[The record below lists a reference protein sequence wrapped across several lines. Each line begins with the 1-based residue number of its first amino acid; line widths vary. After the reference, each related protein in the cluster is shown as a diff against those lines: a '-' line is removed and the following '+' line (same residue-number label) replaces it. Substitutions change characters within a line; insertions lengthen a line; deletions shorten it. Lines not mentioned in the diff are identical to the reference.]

1 MTNFTV
7 TEAIIHT
14 LIDHGKLLIPKITL
28 RQIRDCR
35 CLFYVISFSF
45 IEASVILFTR
55 FNVIQSQ
62 KNGKELAEYTVL
74 SREVIRDSMSE
85 NLTFPDNSFVVVA
98 AASER
103 DFSVPLTCRGRE

>member
-1 MTNFTV
+1 M
-7 TEAIIHT
+7 
-14 LIDHGKLLIPKITL
+14 
-28 RQIRDCR
+28 
-35 CLFYVISFSF
+35 FYVISFSF

-62 KNGKELAEYTVL
+62 KNGKELAEYSAVPR
-74 SREVIRDSMSE
+74 SDSMSE
-85 NLTFPDNSFVVVA
+85 NLTSPDNFFVVA